1 MVVIDRKN
9 NCCLIFPLKAG
20 VKIILL
26 LFLIYE
32 LAKAIRLIILLAS
45 DKSFR
50 NSLEFSRSAY
60 SIIVAYVLIAI
71 TAAFGLYVTT
81 CTNTPKLLSIYS
93 KIFYGIAGFNIFNSI
108 MIIVETIT
116 SAIECPKLDN
126 PNNENSDYSYL
137 CKDKL
142 IFILPG
148 YIISIIL
155 SVYFAMVISAYVCK
169 MKDKDDIT
177 NQFNLQV

>member
-45 DKSFR
+45 DKSLR

-60 SIIVAYVLIAI
+60 SIIVAYGLIAI

-81 CTNTPKLLSIYS
+81 CANTPKLLSIYS
-93 KIFYGIAGFNIFNSI
+93 KIFYGIAGFNVFNSI

-116 SAIECPKLDN
+116 SAIECPKLNN
-126 PNNENSDYSYL
+126 PNENSDYSYL

-155 SVYFAMVISAYVCK
+155 SVYFAMVISAYACK